1 MLDAFSNQPVAGRI
15 PIRIQAGA
23 FLPGAHHPHCD
34 RYAHHLIWIGRRPIC
49 LGCMSAAIGA
59 MLGLLAALSI
69 NWANVSVGLWAVG
82 HLLALSPTAV
92 QPWLQRKYFKIGSRA
107 LLGATV
113 VSYSVSGALLI
124 RVPVNRPLWLLLM
137 ALMFWAV
144 YAALRRVRDSQT
156 DDPCEAC
163 PLGRYPTCD
172 WNLPSLLQDPRVAPD
187 ARWRDRAGAR
197 VNANVSRATRFWRGI
212 HLQRNVVKLT

>member
-1 MLDAFSNQPVAGRI
+1 LLKALSNHSVAGRI
-15 PIRIQAGA
+15 PVRIQAGA
-23 FLPGAHHPHCD
+23 FLAGAHHPHCD
-34 RYAHHLIWIGRRPIC
+34 RYSHHLIWIGRRPIC

-59 MLGLLAALSI
+59 LLGLLAAFSI
-69 NWANVSVGLWAVG
+69 TWANVSVGAWALG

-92 QPWLQRKYFKIGSRA
+92 QPWVQRKYFKMWSRA

-113 VSYSVSGALLI
+113 VSYSVTGALLI

-144 YAALRRVRDSQT
+144 YAALCRLRDSQT

-172 WNLPSLLQDPRVAPD
+172 WNLPRLLQDPAIDPELREALQSNSVLHPTPD
-187 ARWRDRAGAR
+187 G
-197 VNANVSRATRFWRGI
+197 VIMRG
-212 HLQRNVVKLT
+212 